1 LPEFQKG
8 QVGLI
13 KEMTLTEFQI
23 YLYYVLESDEVTL
36 VGAYGPGGKMMISSC
51 SDSDT
56 IMSIMVDVVQ
66 TEIPLEKK
74 LIVKS
79 WEYLFAE
86 DYRNSIIYAA
96 IVLELAISKKL
107 KMEFNSKSVAS
118 IGNIDKFIDNVSN
131 RLLCT
136 VILGLL
142 KIENEQL
149 RTNIAKIFDIRNGLI
164 HGKRKIIRE
173 KEAKD
178 ALYHTEEFLKLINN
192 HNE

>member
-1 LPEFQKG
+1 
-8 QVGLI
+8 
-13 KEMTLTEFQI
+13 
-23 YLYYVLESDEVTL
+23 
-36 VGAYGPGGKMMISSC
+36 MISSC
-51 SDSDT
+51 SDCDI
-56 IMSIMVDVVQ
+56 IMSIMTGVVQ

-96 IVLELAISKKL
+96 MVLELAISKKL
-107 KMEFNSKSVAS
+107 RKEFNSKSVAS
-118 IGNIDKFIDNVSN
+118 KRSIDKFIDNVSN

-142 KIENEQL
+142 KIGNEQL
-149 RTNIAKIFDIRNGLI
+149 RTEIAKIFDIRNGLI

-173 KEAKD
+173 EEAKD
-178 ALYHTEEFLKLINN
+178 ALYHTEELLKMIDNN
-192 HNE
+192 NE